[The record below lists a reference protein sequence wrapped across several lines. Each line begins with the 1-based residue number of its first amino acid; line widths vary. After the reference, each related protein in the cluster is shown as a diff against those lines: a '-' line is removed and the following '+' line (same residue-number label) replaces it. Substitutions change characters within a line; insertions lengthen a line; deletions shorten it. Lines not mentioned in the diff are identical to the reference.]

1 MMLPSRR
8 EPELNWSA
16 WGIERPLHIVIAS
29 LALSW
34 AAAYYQDWHLFPKR
48 RSYLR
53 LKENG
58 RSGGARTHYL
68 KVRNLALY
76 PVELHFQ
83 RLSSNR
89 ICGLTLA
96 NRQGLPEDWK
106 YFALVVMSSCQ
117 RTWLNGGVAGNRTPV
132 RNVAPAQSFTR
143 LAATCRLALR
153 NGLPQPS
160 LQCIGDFETVSCT
173 NREHSPMLPGKT
185 SVDYPARTTL
195 IPHLCE

>member
-1 MMLPSRR
+1 MVDSNNQLPSC
-8 EPELNWSA
+8 EDGTLTIEL
-16 WGIERPLHIVIAS
+16 IPL
-29 LALSW
+29 
-34 AAAYYQDWHLFPKR
+34 
-48 RSYLR
+48 LR
-53 LKENG
+53 LVRIEGLEPPTFSLGRSRSIQLSYTRNG

-68 KVRNLALY
+68 KVRNLALC

-106 YFALVVMSSCQ
+106 YFALVVISSCQ
-117 RTWLNGGVAGNRTPV
+117 RTRRNGGVAGNRTPV

-160 LQCIGDFETVSCT
+160 PQCIGDFETVSCT
-173 NREHSPMLPGKT
+173 NREHSPMLLGKT
-185 SVDYPARTTL
+185 SVDYPAQTTL